1 MRSALFRQPRVLTCT
16 RTAFQATQVDA
27 SVPGA
32 QNAMTFTLASLP
44 NYTEFTTL
52 FDHYRINYIDLL
64 WVYSKNTA
72 ESNNYTTDKHQMP
85 MLLTAIDKN
94 DAVAMDEASLMQYP
108 SFRVDQLDR
117 PIRRRIYPKPT
128 VAAYSGAFVLHVA
141 HGQPVDRHTESRRAI
156 LRLQI
161 HHQVP
166 RIVRDFCAAR
176 GTVML
181 RQVQHV
187 LQRGQVT

>member
-1 MRSALFRQPRVLTCT
+1 
-16 RTAFQATQVDA
+16 
-27 SVPGA
+27 
-32 QNAMTFTLASLP
+32 MTFTLASLP

-128 VAAYSGAFVLHVA
+128 VAAYSGAFTSYMSPTGNPWIDTQSPGVQYYGCKFIIKCPESYATSAPLGVLSCYA
-141 HGQPVDRHTESRRAI
+141 KYNMSFKGAK
-156 LRLQI
+156 
-161 HHQVP
+161 
-166 RIVRDFCAAR
+166 
-176 GTVML
+176 
-181 RQVQHV
+181 
-187 LQRGQVT
+187 